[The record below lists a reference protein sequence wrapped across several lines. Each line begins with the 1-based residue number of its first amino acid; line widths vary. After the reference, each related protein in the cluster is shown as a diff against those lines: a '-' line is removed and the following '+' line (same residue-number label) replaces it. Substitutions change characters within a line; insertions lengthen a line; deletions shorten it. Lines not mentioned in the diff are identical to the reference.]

1 MLVASKVGAGRAPGE
16 VAVDSIVHTGALRE
30 IVVVLV
36 LALAG
41 VALVS
46 LIAFAPWLP
55 GEAAGSAGP
64 VVVEVYQP
72 TGTDVANAVS
82 VSWAY

>member
-30 IVVVLV
+30 IVVVLL

-46 LIAFAPWLP
+46 LIAFAPWHP
-55 GEAAGSAGP
+55 GDAAGNAGP
-64 VVVEVYQP
+64 VVV
-72 TGTDVANAVS
+72 DVHPPAGADIAS
-82 VSWAY
+82 AITAAWMY